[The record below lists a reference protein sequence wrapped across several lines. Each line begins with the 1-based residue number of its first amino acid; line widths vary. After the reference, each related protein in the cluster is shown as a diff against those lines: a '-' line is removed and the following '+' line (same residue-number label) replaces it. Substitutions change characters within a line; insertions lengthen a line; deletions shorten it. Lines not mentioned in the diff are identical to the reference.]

1 MSLLQGYGHLLHG
14 FDLPDK
20 AEALAANLKPVFG
33 DRFDDHVRLM
43 DDERRIPFE
52 SGRFDVVYANQVFEH
67 VRFLDQMF
75 EECARVLKPQGTLI
89 TLFPLA
95 TYPLEG
101 HVLVPCAHWIPPG
114 VLRRAYLRAFLTMRI
129 GRRMPN
135 MSVAESAREW
145 DERLR
150 LFTFYRFMN
159 ELEALFTYYFE
170 EWAIDTGTYIDAKID
185 MLQEGPSRL
194 RRAAGR
200 VLDSANGP
208 LLTNLI
214 TYGFNAVFVA
224 RRPIPAD
231 RRPRVVEWRH

>member
-1 MSLLQGYGHLLHG
+1 M
-14 FDLPDK
+14 
-20 AEALAANLKPVFG
+20 
-33 DRFDDHVRLM
+33 
-43 DDERRIPFE
+43 
-52 SGRFDVVYANQVFEH
+52 
-67 VRFLDQMF
+67 
-75 EECARVLKPQGTLI
+75 
-89 TLFPLA
+89 
-95 TYPLEG
+95 
-101 HVLVPCAHWIPPG
+101 PCAHWIPPG
-114 VLRRAYLRAFLTMRI
+114 ALRRAYLRAFLTMRI

-150 LFTFYRFMN
+150 LYTFYRFMN

-185 MLQEGPSRL
+185 MLQESPSRL

-231 RRPRVVEWRH
+231 RRASGRRMAALSRMAALKGLGLPRLGFGQCVFDKLPDAPFQFARDLAFLRCRR